1 MLTDFM
7 VRATIAGIAVA
18 IVAAPL
24 GCFVV
29 WRRLAYFGDATA
41 HAAMLG
47 IAMALALD
55 IPIFGGTLIAA
66 LIMAWAVTQLSGSSL
81 ASDTLLGVFAHAG
94 LAMGLVIASL
104 LSGVR
109 IDLMAYLFGDILAVT
124 QMDLFVII
132 VVMLLVLAL
141 IYWRWSSLMIST
153 LNEE

>member
-81 ASDTLLGVFAHAG
+81 GSDTLLGVFC
-94 LAMGLVIASL
+94 SCW
-104 LSGVR
+104 SGN
-109 IDLMAYLFGDILAVT
+109 G
-124 QMDLFVII
+124 
-132 VVMLLVLAL
+132 
-141 IYWRWSSLMIST
+141 SSYCFIFIWCANRSYGISFR
-153 LNEE
+153 

>member
-55 IPIFGGTLIAA
+55 IPIFGGTLIDTATV
-66 LIMAWAVTQLSGSSL
+66 MAKAIVKNIFSFLGFTPVEYANSSFR
-81 ASDTLLGVFAHAG
+81 VE
-94 LAMGLVIASL
+94 
-104 LSGVR
+104 
-109 IDLMAYLFGDILAVT
+109 
-124 QMDLFVII
+124 
-132 VVMLLVLAL
+132 
-141 IYWRWSSLMIST
+141 ISKE
-153 LNEE
+153 LHRQ

>member
-1 MLTDFM
+1 M

-66 LIMAWAVTQLSGSSL
+66 LLMAWAVTQLS
-81 ASDTLLGVFAHAG
+81 A
-94 LAMGLVIASL
+94 
-104 LSGVR
+104 
-109 IDLMAYLFGDILAVT
+109 
-124 QMDLFVII
+124 
-132 VVMLLVLAL
+132 AL
-141 IYWRWSSLMIST
+141 QL
-153 LNEE
+153 